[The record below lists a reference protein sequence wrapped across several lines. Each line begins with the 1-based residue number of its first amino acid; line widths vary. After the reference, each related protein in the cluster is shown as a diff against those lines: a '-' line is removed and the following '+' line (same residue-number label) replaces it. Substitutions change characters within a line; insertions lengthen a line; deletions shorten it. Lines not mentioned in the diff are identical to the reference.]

1 MKHALFLRWWLF
13 ISIVIVASAFAG
25 VLGVF
30 SDIWEKDA
38 TKLSFLIFAIFG
50 FMSLWCGLK
59 TFVLSHTIHSLPYD
73 KVYYMG
79 KLEKVAGQE
88 EIGWFSSEM
97 CLNIGM
103 IGTVIGFIM
112 MLVGFAHVDV
122 SNVKSVQDLLGSM
135 SGGMSTAL
143 YTTLVG
149 LICSQLLKIQYFHL
163 MKGIE
168 AAEAKADLL
177 SEYEF
182 KKASGINEAPE
193 ETII

>member
-1 MKHALFLRWWLF
+1 MKHALFLRWWF
-13 ISIVIVASAFAG
+13 IITLTVVAGAFAG
-25 VLGVF
+25 VFGIF
-30 SDIWEKDA
+30 NDIWDKDA

-50 FMSLWCGLK
+50 FMSLWCGIK
-59 TFVLSHTIHSLPYD
+59 TFILSHTLHHLPSD
-73 KVYYMG
+73 KVYYSG
-79 KLEKVAGQE
+79 QLEKVSSQE
-88 EIGWFSSEM
+88 EIGWFSSDM

-122 SNVKSVQDLLGSM
+122 GDIKSIQDLLGSM

-149 LICSQLLKIQYFHL
+149 LVASQLLKIQYFNL
-163 MKGIE
+163 QRGIQ
-168 AAEAKADLL
+168 AAETKLERL

-182 KKASGINEAPE
+182 KKASGLNAE
-193 ETII
+193 